1 MPPYPP
7 GKMINHYQELA
18 HILERLRTIQHEEDK
33 RHQMHWDLTFAT
45 REVLDD
51 IEDQLAN
58 ELVAYEH
65 GYQ

>member
-1 MPPYPP
+1 MT
-7 GKMINHYQELA
+7 NHYQELEN
-18 HILERLRTIQHEEDK
+18 ILERLRSIQRAEDK
-33 RHQMHWDLTFAT
+33 RHQMDWDLTFAT

-51 IEDQLAN
+51 IEDQLSN

>member
-1 MPPYPP
+1 M
-7 GKMINHYQELA
+7 
-18 HILERLRTIQHEEDK
+18 D
-33 RHQMHWDLTFAT
+33 WDLTFAT

>member
-1 MPPYPP
+1 MT
-7 GKMINHYQELA
+7 NHYQELVR
-18 HILERLRTIQHEEDK
+18 ILERLRTIPQQEDQ
-33 RHQMHWDLTFAT
+33 RHQMDWDLTFAT

>member
-1 MPPYPP
+1 
-7 GKMINHYQELA
+7 MINHYQELA
-18 HILERLRTIQHEEDK
+18 SILERLRTIQREEDK
-33 RHQMHWDLTFAT
+33 RHQMHSDLTFAT